1 MQKQQDFN
9 KSKEIIVLDPK
20 RSNAINIAMTKLPPG
35 RSIRAAILKMDSTVI
50 TREGIEKILNMMPTD
65 EERER
70 IVEAQNANPD
80 MPLGSAEQF
89 LSNLGSI
96 AELHSRLKLWAF
108 KLDFENI
115 EKEIADPL
123 MDLKTGI
130 DILKQSFTFKCILS
144 HLLSIGC
151 FLNGQVSKGFQID
164 YLAKVSEVRDT
175 VHKHSLLHH
184 LCNMVLESNPNSTD
198 LYSEIGPINRAAKAD
213 FCELASNIKYL
224 ERFENI
230 SLNTAQHTHIN
241 LNRSMNK
248 FVLYL
253 CVVFCCGKSI
263 SKPTKHCFILFY
275 YSLSYTT
282 FQRMQSIMGSVEND
296 KQA

>member
-1 MQKQQDFN
+1 
-9 KSKEIIVLDPK
+9 
-20 RSNAINIAMTKLPPG
+20 MTKLPPG

-65 EERER
+65 EELER
-70 IVEAQNANPD
+70 IQEAQNANPE

-89 LSNLGSI
+89 LSILGSI

-123 MDLKTGI
+123 MDLKSGI

-144 HLLSIGC
+144 HLLTIGC
-151 FLNGQVSKGFQID
+151 FLNGQISKGFQID

-175 VHKHSLLHH
+175 VQKHSLLHH
-184 LCNMVLESNPNSTD
+184 LCNMVLESNQNSTD

-213 FCELASNIKYL
+213 FCELANNIKYL

-230 SLNTAQHTHIN
+230 
-241 LNRSMNK
+241 
-248 FVLYL
+248 F
-253 CVVFCCGKSI
+253 FF
-263 SKPTKHCFILFY
+263 TKHNI
-275 YSLSYTT
+275 YT
-282 FQRMQSIMGSVEND
+282 
-296 KQA
+296 